1 MPFQEKSAWV
11 MSLSLVLGAV
21 FYFGVV
27 TAMSPDFSRLAPPT
41 LPVVAVFTMVLI
53 IVAILGHIAIAALSP
68 KDANKPLDERE
79 RKIFHWAGHV
89 SGNVFGLGVVS
100 SLGLYLL
107 FQSGDLLFYGVFAS
121 LIIGQLAE
129 YGTRIFLY
137 RTSV

>member
-1 MPFQEKSAWV
+1 MKDCENAVSREIRLGHV
-11 MSLSLVLGAV
+11 TVSCIGSCVL
-21 FYFGVV
+21 FWRRNR
-27 TAMSPDFSRLAPPT
+27 D
-41 LPVVAVFTMVLI
+41 VAVFTVVLI

-107 FQSGDLLFYGVFAS
+107 FHSGDLLFYGVFSS